1 MRFFRCKYLLYHL
14 LFYINFKVV
23 KLILIWSTILYI
35 LMHFF
40 LWQSNAQTIAEFLAS
55 HPRVTKVNYA
65 GLVDHPGHDLHFCL
79 ATGAGSVLS
88 FLTGSIA
95 LSKHIVES
103 TKYFNIAVSFGMHPF
118 WLFYV
123 VSHMVEQRNYVL

>member
-1 MRFFRCKYLLYHL
+1 
-14 LFYINFKVV
+14 
-23 KLILIWSTILYI
+23 
-35 LMHFF
+35 MHFF

-65 GLVDHPGHDLHFCL
+65 GLVDHPGHDLHFCQ

-103 TKYFNIAVSFGMHPF
+103 TKYFSIAVSFVF
-118 WLFYV
+118 IC
-123 VSHMVEQRNYVL
+123 